1 MCQRP
6 SLSNLYIDVFLKE
19 IIKNHS
25 LKFREEVTGQYC
37 ISAASGEGR

>member
-1 MCQRP
+1 M
-6 SLSNLYIDVFLKE
+6 E

-37 ISAASGEGR
+37 ISIASGEER